1 MPTYGRSVS
10 AAVLALFSL
19 NQRDADL
26 GMRERFTERLATVN
40 GPDVLVLLTCH
51 RAEVLV
57 VGAADRDALADRLG
71 TDLPAAGHLRT
82 GRAAALQLLRLTC
95 GLDSAIRGEGQILG
109 QLRRAF
115 DAARLNGLRPELA
128 LAARRALELGREL
141 RRSTPLGSVRR
152 TLGSLA
158 VDAALAQLP
167 EPSTATVLVIGA
179 GEVGK
184 LALRALG
191 SRTGA
196 VIVANRDAARAEA
209 VAAEHGATPMPLERL
224 DEALDM
230 ADAVIAAADTR
241 GTVVTTER
249 LRTRLVARPL
259 TVVDLAVPRS
269 VPAGA
274 RALPGLR
281 YVDVDGLATAAG
293 EELDDETLALIE
305 DRCDAAADALMREL
319 RARAAAPAISALRDR
334 AEAIRTEHLER
345 ALARLQHLPERDRR
359 IVESLSESLA
369 HALIHEPTVRL
380 RESPEREASARDLF
394 SL

>member
-1 MPTYGRSVS
+1 MS

-179 GEVGK
+179 G
-184 LALRALG
+184 
-191 SRTGA
+191 
-196 VIVANRDAARAEA
+196 
-209 VAAEHGATPMPLERL
+209 
-224 DEALDM
+224 
-230 ADAVIAAADTR
+230 
-241 GTVVTTER
+241 
-249 LRTRLVARPL
+249 
-259 TVVDLAVPRS
+259 
-269 VPAGA
+269 
-274 RALPGLR
+274 
-281 YVDVDGLATAAG
+281 
-293 EELDDETLALIE
+293 
-305 DRCDAAADALMREL
+305 
-319 RARAAAPAISALRDR
+319 
-334 AEAIRTEHLER
+334 
-345 ALARLQHLPERDRR
+345 
-359 IVESLSESLA
+359 
-369 HALIHEPTVRL
+369 
-380 RESPEREASARDLF
+380 
-394 SL
+394 